1 MLTTSAFL
9 ALAMQCAPSIHPDT
23 LTPIVKTESSF
34 NPYAIGVS
42 GKVLPRQPQSLDE
55 AVLAVKKLVAEGAD
69 FSIGLGQINRQ
80 HFDVSRPEPVFEPC
94 TNLRMAARELQA
106 CYVKASK
113 ADPDV
118 QSALHKA
125 ISCYY
130 SGNPKRGFKAEPEFG
145 GSSHVQRVLANAG
158 TATVTVPALEGG
170 SPEPNKHQRA
180 QAPASTV
187 EPTYESWDV
196 LRQYPRYL
204 PPAPP
209 SVSAPPASPAPPAE
223 SPEEP
228 SIPPKEDQ

>member
-1 MLTTSAFL
+1 MKHK
-9 ALAMQCAPSIHPDT
+9 P
-23 LTPIVKTESSF
+23 VSF
-34 NPYAIGVS
+34 V
-42 GKVLPRQPQSLDE
+42 QSLDE

-113 ADPDV
+113 ADPDT
-118 QSALHKA
+118 QGALRKA

-130 SGNPKRGFKAEPEFG
+130 SGNPRRGFKAEAEFG

-158 TATVTVPALEGG
+158 TTTVTVPALEGG
-170 SPEPNKHQRA
+170 SAEPSQLQRA

-209 SVSAPPASPAPPAE
+209 AASAPPAL

-228 SIPPKEDQ
+228 STLPKEDQ